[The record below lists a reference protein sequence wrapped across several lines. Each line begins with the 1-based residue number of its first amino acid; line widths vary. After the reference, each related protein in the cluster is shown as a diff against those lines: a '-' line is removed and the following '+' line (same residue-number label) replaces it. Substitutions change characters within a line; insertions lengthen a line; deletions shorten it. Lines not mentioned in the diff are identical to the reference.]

1 MTLLILGLAL
11 WIGAHFFKRMA
22 PAQRAD
28 LQEKLGDK
36 SRGVFAGLLLLAV
49 VLMVLG
55 YRAADTSFYWGRSPA
70 TTGINNILMIL
81 SVVLFG
87 AGSSKSRLRSKL
99 RHPMLTGAFV
109 WAVAHLLVNGD
120 SASFILFGGLAIWA
134 LVQMWLIN
142 RAEPDYTP
150 WEGGTLAG
158 DIRLAV
164 ISAVVFAVIAGIH
177 TWLGYFP
184 FGG

>member
-1 MTLLILGLAL
+1 MAVMILGMAL
-11 WIGAHFFKRMA
+11 WIGAHFFKRLL
-22 PAQRAD
+22 PTQR
-28 LQEKLGDK
+28 ENLGDK
-36 SRGVFAGLLLLAV
+36 GRGLVAVLSLLALA
-49 VLMVLG
+49 LMVIG
-55 YRAADTSFYWGRSPA
+55 FRGADTEFIWGRSPA
-70 TTGINNILMIL
+70 TTGINNLLML
-81 SVVLFG
+81 LAVALMG

-99 RHPMLTGAFV
+99 RHPMLTGAVV

-120 SASFILFGGLAIWA
+120 SVSIVLFGGMGVWA
-134 LVQMWLIN
+134 LAQMWLIN

-150 WEGGTLAG
+150 WEGGTIAG
-158 DIRLAV
+158 DLRLAA